1 MTGIRRIGVLTSG
14 GDCAGLNAV
23 IRAITYRA
31 VDGYGWD
38 VIGIRNGTAGLLA
51 RPVEAERLTTA
62 HFPGTLMR
70 ISGTVLGTTNKGD
83 PFDFPEAD
91 GRTRDRSQ
99 EVIDGWRS
107 LEIDALV
114 GIGGDGS
121 LKILRRLA
129 QQGEIALVAVPK
141 TIDND
146 VGPTEVSIGYPT
158 AVMTATTALDH
169 LQPTAASHSRV
180 MILEVMGRD
189 AGHIALAAGISGGA
203 DVILIPEVS
212 YSMAAVAAKLR
223 RMKEDGRNFAL
234 VVVAE
239 AVRTEDGRAVRQ
251 FQAGGSGA
259 YGGIGYYIASRITE
273 ETGAETRVTV
283 LGHLQRGGMPTPRD
297 RLMASIF
304 GVHAVDLIAAGRF
317 DRMVA
322 WSGRQVMDVPLA
334 EAIATSRDVDVAG
347 PLVHTARGLG
357 ICLGD
362 A

>member
-1 MTGIRRIGVLTSG
+1 MTRIRRIGVLTSG

-38 VIGIRNGTAGLLA
+38 VVGIRNGTAGLLA
-51 RPVEAERLTTA
+51 CPVEAERLTIA

-70 ISGTVLGTTNKGD
+70 MSGTVLGTTNKGD
-83 PFDFPEAD
+83 PFAYPDAD

-107 LEIDALV
+107 LEVDALV

-121 LKILRRLA
+121 LKVLRRLA
-129 QQGEIALVAVPK
+129 QRGDIALVAVPK

-158 AVMTATTALDH
+158 AVTTATTALDH

-180 MILEVMGRD
+180 MVLEVMGRD

-203 DVILIPEVS
+203 DVILIPEIP
-212 YSMAAVAAKLR
+212 YSMAAVAAKFQ
-223 RMKEDGRNFAL
+223 RMKDDGRNFAL

-239 AVRTEDGRAVRQ
+239 AVRTEDGQTVRQ
-251 FQAGGSGA
+251 FQAGGSGK

-334 EAIATSRDVDVAG
+334 EAIATSREVDVAG

-357 ICLGD
+357 ICLGE

>member
-1 MTGIRRIGVLTSG
+1 
-14 GDCAGLNAV
+14 
-23 IRAITYRA
+23 
-31 VDGYGWD
+31 
-38 VIGIRNGTAGLLA
+38 LLA

-62 HFPGTLMR
+62 HFPGTFMR

-251 FQAGGSGA
+251 FQAGGGQRRLWRHRLLHRLAHYRGDGRRDTGHRAGSPAARRHAHTSGP
-259 YGGIGYYIASRITE
+259 
-273 ETGAETRVTV
+273 V
-283 LGHLQRGGMPTPRD
+283 D
-297 RLMASIF
+297 
-304 GVHAVDLIAAGRF
+304 GVHLRRSCGRPN
-317 DRMVA
+317 RRR
-322 WSGRQVMDVPLA
+322 SLRPHGRLEWPPSHGRTL
-334 EAIATSRDVDVAG
+334 G
-347 PLVHTARGLG
+347 RGHRHQPRR
-357 ICLGD
+357 
-362 A
+362 